1 MNWDTLISASI
12 IITLILAVLA
22 KVSKQTIAELIM
34 SIIEL
39 IKGKTEEGTEY
50 VQETVIYD

>member
-1 MNWDTLISASI
+1 MNWDTLISAAI

-22 KVSKQTIAELIM
+22 RVSKQTIAELIM
-34 SIIEL
+34 SIVDV